1 MKQLGVP
8 QWDID
13 SCMKIN
19 YLFPKAHA
27 AAYVTAAIKLGWF
40 KVYKPLEFYA
50 TYFTVRNGD
59 FDAEAAVK
67 GRNLVKLRLDSL
79 KAKGNERSVKEEDMY
94 NTLLI
99 INEMLCRGY
108 EFLPVDIY
116 KSKANLY
123 DVEDGKIRLPFS
135 ALKGVG
141 AAAAK
146 SLEDAGIEGT
156 YISVDEIQNRAGI
169 SKSVIEMLEQAGA
182 LEGIPKSS
190 QMSFF

>member
-1 MKQLGVP
+1 
-8 QWDID
+8 
-13 SCMKIN
+13 
-19 YLFPKAHA
+19 
-27 AAYVTAAIKLGWF
+27 
-40 KVYKPLEFYA
+40 
-50 TYFTVRNGD
+50 
-59 FDAEAAVK
+59 
-67 GRNLVKLRLDSL
+67 
-79 KAKGNERSVKEEDMY
+79 MY

-146 SLEDAGIEGT
+146 SLEDAGKEGT